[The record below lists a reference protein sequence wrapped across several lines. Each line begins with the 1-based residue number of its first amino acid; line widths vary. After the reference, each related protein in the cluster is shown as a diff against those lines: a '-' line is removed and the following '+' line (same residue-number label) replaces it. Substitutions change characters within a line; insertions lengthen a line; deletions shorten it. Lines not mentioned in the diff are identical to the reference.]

1 MSLSDSFS
9 PDSSDIEF
17 DDAMTNAL
25 QLAERFRQAARQEK
39 SRKAVS
45 DDSPATSS
53 SHRNHEAALPES
65 STSIDTA
72 DNVAPYTV
80 SEGLMNHLL
89 GNIQDLPEE
98 FEGEL
103 QLWAS
108 DAWNQ
113 LIDPPDELESGMFV
127 ACCKFIPCNSVR
139 VMKMASAAN
148 NLQMARCCKMT
159 DSHDET
165 IGRWKALAEDV
176 RSPNMMAGVIASV
189 GLNLSHTVGSACALM
204 RSSIAASKVPDTG
217 TGSQKCGQP
226 KTLVECDVIMK
237 FADD

>member
-1 MSLSDSFS
+1 MSSDSFS
-9 PDSSDIEF
+9 TDSSDIEF
-17 DDAMTNAL
+17 DEAMTNAL
-25 QLAERFRQAARQEK
+25 QLADRFLQAARKEK

-45 DDSPATSS
+45 GDCPATSS
-53 SHRNHEAALPES
+53 SHRNLEAALPES
-65 STSIDTA
+65 STSVDIA
-72 DNVAPYTV
+72 DNVEPYTV

-89 GNIQDLPEE
+89 GNIHDLPEE

-113 LIDPPDELESGMFV
+113 LIDPPDELESWMFV

-148 NLQMARCCKMT
+148 NLKMAGCCKMT
-159 DSHDET
+159 NSQDET
-165 IGRWKALAEDV
+165 IGRWKALAEDF

-189 GLNLSHTVGSACALM
+189 GLNLSHTVGSACELM
-204 RSSIAASKVPDTG
+204 RSSIGASKMSDTG
-217 TGSQKCGQP
+217 TGSQKCG
-226 KTLVECDVIMK
+226 KAKNLVKCDVIMK
-237 FADD
+237 FSDD